1 MIENSVASVV
11 DSSRK
16 YAWAVVLF
24 YVLLVVCAGYYVSN
38 HFKMNTDVTSLLDS
52 KVDWR
57 QREMAFSK
65 AFPQRDDLLVMVI
78 DGKDAVSTQI
88 VGEQIGDALRSK
100 PDLFKTVRGLE
111 ANAYFEKNGLLFL
124 ENDALTIALESIIRV
139 QPMLATLSADPSL
152 RGLFHMLDL
161 SLLGVDAGQADKKDL
176 LPLFKRIDTSL
187 QKSLANVQDGN
198 AWRYLMAPEQ
208 PSKFELRRFVL
219 TQPVL
224 DYSALAPGEVATAF
238 IRDFIKTQDLE
249 KKYDLKIRITGP
261 VALSDE
267 EFSSISEGMGW
278 ALVASFLLICVLL
291 FMALRSWRL
300 IIPIFIV
307 LISGLII
314 TTAFALLTV
323 GSLNLISV
331 AFAVMFTGIAVDFGI
346 QFGVRYRDERF
357 HMPDLAAAMRRTG
370 WVVAVPLLLAALST
384 AAGFLSFTPTSYRG
398 VAELGLIAGSG
409 MLIAFSLNITLLP
422 ALLHYIRPGAEAE
435 AMGYTWAAP
444 SDAFLERH
452 RREILLAFAV
462 LFISALTS
470 CLFLRFD
477 FDPLNLKNPKT
488 ESVSTALELLKDT
501 DTSSYSVDILSKD
514 IASANALAADVSK
527 HPEVLSAV
535 SLSSFV
541 PERQDEK
548 IAIIQD
554 AANLLALSLNP
565 TDIKPE
571 PSLGELRDAAKAL
584 SQKLNTHTDLGNEAK
599 SLAVELKQLSELGD
613 AELMTVS
620 QIFKMTVEQSIGGV
634 KARLNQKPVSLS
646 DIPDDLKSEWMT
658 KDGQARIEVKP
669 SGDVRDADTLIRFYD
684 AIKKIAPEATGAPIS
699 IQESANTIKRA
710 FVEAAIYS
718 IVIIFFLLWI
728 VLQKLRDTLFVLAPL
743 VLASVLTLGT
753 AALIHLPINFA
764 NIIALPLLLGLGVSY
779 SIYFVVYWRQGN
791 DQPLQSSMAKAV
803 LFSAATALVAFGSLS
818 LSNHPGTASMGLLL
832 TLSLFYV
839 LFTTLFFLPVL
850 LGKSSK
856 ADRYNAEQ
864 K

>member
-1 MIENSVASVV
+1 
-11 DSSRK
+11 
-16 YAWAVVLF
+16 
-24 YVLLVVCAGYYVSN
+24 
-38 HFKMNTDVTSLLDS
+38 
-52 KVDWR
+52 
-57 QREMAFSK
+57 
-65 AFPQRDDLLVMVI
+65 
-78 DGKDAVSTQI
+78 
-88 VGEQIGDALRSK
+88 
-100 PDLFKTVRGLE
+100 
-111 ANAYFEKNGLLFL
+111 
-124 ENDALTIALESIIRV
+124 
-139 QPMLATLSADPSL
+139 
-152 RGLFHMLDL
+152 
-161 SLLGVDAGQADKKDL
+161 
-176 LPLFKRIDTSL
+176 FKRVDNSL
-187 QKSLANVQDGN
+187 QKSLANITDGN
-198 AWRYLMAPEQ
+198 AWRFLMAPEQ

-219 TQPVL
+219 AQPVL
-224 DYSALAPGEVATAF
+224 DYSALAPGEAATDF
-238 IRDFIKTQDLE
+238 IRNYISTQDLE

-278 ALVASFLLICVLL
+278 ALVASFALICILL

-300 IIPIFIV
+300 IVPIFIV

-346 QFGVRYRDERF
+346 QFGVRYRDVRF
-357 HMPDLAAAMRRTG
+357 HNPDLAAAMRRTG

-422 ALLHYIRPGAEAE
+422 ALLNFIKPGAEAE
-435 AMGYTWAAP
+435 AMGYRWAAP

-452 RREILLAFAV
+452 RREILLAFAF
-462 LFISALTS
+462 LFIGALTS
-470 CLFLRFD
+470 CFFLHFD

-488 ESVSTALELLKDT
+488 ESVSTALDLLKDS

-514 IASANALAADVSK
+514 LASANVLAAELSK
-527 HPEVLSAV
+527 LPEVLSAAT
-535 SLSSFV
+535 LSSFI
-541 PERQDEK
+541 PEHQDDK
-548 IAIIQD
+548 ILIIQD
-554 AANLLALSLNP
+554 AANLLSAPLHGSNP
-565 TDIKPE
+565 KPS
-571 PSLGELRDAAKAL
+571 PSPNELRKVATIL
-584 SQKLNTHTDLGNEAK
+584 YQKLEGHAELGNEVLN
-599 SLAVELKQLSELGD
+599 LASRLKQFAQLGD
-613 AELMTVS
+613 AEIMTIS
-620 QIFKMTVEQSIGGV
+620 EIFRMTMEQTLQGV
-634 KARLNQKPVSLS
+634 KARLNQKPVSMK

-669 SGDVRDADTLIRFYD
+669 SGNVRDEDTLIRFYNV
-684 AIKKIAPEATGAPIS
+684 IKKAAPEATGAPIS

-718 IVIIFFLLWI
+718 VVIIFFLLWG
-728 VLQKLRDTLFVLAPL
+728 VLQKIRDTLFVLAPL
-743 VLASVLTLGT
+743 ILASVLTLGT

-791 DQPLQSSMAKAV
+791 NQPLQSSMAKAV

-850 LGKSSK
+850 LGKAS
-856 ADRYNAEQ
+856 Q
-864 K
+864 

>member
-11 DSSRK
+11 DVSRRR
-16 YAWAVVLF
+16 AWAVVLF
-24 YVLLVVCAGYYVSN
+24 YILLVVTAGFYVSE

-65 AFPQRDDLLVMVI
+65 AFPQRDDLLVIVI
-78 DGKDAVSTQI
+78 DGKDSVSTQI
-88 VGEQIGDALRSK
+88 AGEEIGAALRSK
-100 PDLFKTVRGLE
+100 PELFKTVRGLE
-111 ANAYFEKNGLLFL
+111 ANAFFEKNGLLFL
-124 ENDALTIALESIIRV
+124 GDEELAIATESMIKA
-139 QPMLATLSADPSL
+139 QPLLGSLSADPSL

-161 SLLGVDAGQADKKDL
+161 SLMGVDAGRADKQEL
-176 LPLFKRIDTSL
+176 VPLFSRIDTSL
-187 QKSLANVQDGN
+187 QKSLAAPQDGH

-208 PSKFELRRFVL
+208 PSKYELRRFVL

-224 DYSALAPGEVATAF
+224 DYSALAPGEAATTF
-238 IRDFIKTQDLE
+238 IRDFINNHDLE
-249 KKYDLKIRITGP
+249 KKYNLDIRITGP

-278 ALVASFLLICVLL
+278 ALVVSFGLICLLL

-300 IIPIFIV
+300 IIPIFLV
-307 LISGLII
+307 LISGLVI

-346 QFGVRYRDERF
+346 QFGVRYRDVRF
-357 HMPDLAAAMRRTG
+357 HTPDLAAAMKRTG

-422 ALLHYIRPGAEAE
+422 ALLHYIKPGAEAE
-435 AMGYTWAAP
+435 AMGYKWAAP
-444 SDAFLERH
+444 SDAFLEKH
-452 RREILLAFAV
+452 RREILLAFAT
-462 LFISALTS
+462 LFIGALTS

-488 ESVSTALELLKDT
+488 ESVSTALDLLKDT
-501 DTSSYSVDILSKD
+501 ETSSYTVDILSDD
-514 IASANALAADVSK
+514 IASADALAEKLSK
-527 HPEVLSAV
+527 LPEVLSAAT
-535 SLSSFV
+535 LSSFI
-541 PERQDEK
+541 PDKQNDK

-554 AANLLALSLNP
+554 AANLMAVPLNP
-565 TDIKPE
+565 STIAPA
-571 PSLGELRDAAKAL
+571 PSPDELRKVANDL
-584 SQKLNTHTDLGNEAK
+584 SQKLLAHNDLGNEAK
-599 SLAVELKQLSELGD
+599 SLAGHLQEFTKLDDERVMTIATIFQMTIQQTL
-613 AELMTVS
+613 AE
-620 QIFKMTVEQSIGGV
+620 V
-634 KARLNQKPVSLS
+634 KSRLNQKPISLS
-646 DIPDDLKSEWMT
+646 DIPDDLKGEWIT
-658 KDGQARIEVKP
+658 KDGKARIEVKP

-684 AIKKIAPEATGAPIS
+684 AIKKVAPEATGAPIS

-718 IVIIFFLLWI
+718 VVIIFFLLWI
-728 VLQKLRDTLFVLAPL
+728 VLQKIRDTLFVLAPL

-850 LGKSSK
+850 LGKSAKSDK
-856 ADRYNAEQ
+856 
-864 K
+864 

>member
-11 DSSRK
+11 DVSRK
-16 YAWAVVLF
+16 SAWAVVLF
-24 YVLLVVCAGYYVSN
+24 YILLVCSAGYHVSN
-38 HFKMNTDVTSLLDS
+38 HFKMNTDVTSLLDN
-52 KVDWR
+52 KVEWR

-65 AFPQRDDLLVMVI
+65 AFPQRDDLLAIVI
-78 DGKDAVSTQI
+78 DGKDTVGTQI
-88 VGEQIGDALRSK
+88 AGEEIGAALRAK
-100 PDLFKTVRGLE
+100 PELFKTVRGLD
-111 ANAYFEKNGLLFL
+111 ANAFFEQNGFLYMGEEQLPMVMEQILKAQPLLG
-124 ENDALTIALESIIRV
+124 S
-139 QPMLATLSADPSL
+139 LAADPSL
-152 RGLFHMLDL
+152 RGLFGMLDL
-161 SLLGVDAGQADKKDL
+161 SLMGLDAGQAKKEDI
-176 LPLFKRIDTSL
+176 LPLIKRMHVSME
-187 QKSLANVQDGN
+187 KSLADAGDAN

-208 PSKFELRRFVL
+208 GSKYELRRFVL

-224 DYSALAPGEVATAF
+224 DYSALAPGETATNFIRAF
-238 IRDFIKTQDLE
+238 IAERQLE
-249 KKYDLKIRITGP
+249 EKYGLKIRITGP

-278 ALVASFLLICVLL
+278 ALLVSFALICLLL

-300 IIPIFIV
+300 IVPIFVV
-307 LISGLII
+307 LVSGLVI

-346 QFGVRYRDERF
+346 QFGVRYRDVRF
-357 HMPDLAAAMRRTG
+357 HTPDLAAAMKRTG

-422 ALLHYIRPGAEAE
+422 ALLHFIKPGAEAE
-435 AMGYTWAAP
+435 AMGYKWAAP

-462 LFISALTS
+462 LFVIAATS

-488 ESVSTALELLKDT
+488 ESVSTALELLKDP
-501 DTSSYSVDILSKD
+501 DTNSYTVDILSKNL
-514 IASANALAADVSK
+514 ATANELAAK
-527 HPEVLSAV
+527 IRNIPEAMAV
-535 SLSSFV
+535 MTLSSFI
-541 PERQDEK
+541 PEKQEEK

-554 AANLLALSLNP
+554 TANLLSIPLNP
-565 TDIKPE
+565 TEVKPDPDASELKRAAAEFAVKLSAHPDLGMDANVLVEDLKKFSVLDDTKIMSIHAIFKGTMQYMLTDIK
-571 PSLGELRDAAKAL
+571 SRF
-584 SQKLNTHTDLGNEAK
+584 
-599 SLAVELKQLSELGD
+599 
-613 AELMTVS
+613 M
-620 QIFKMTVEQSIGGV
+620 
-634 KARLNQKPVSLS
+634 QKPVTI
-646 DIPDDLKSEWMT
+646 DNMPAVLKDEWIA
-658 KDGQARIEVKP
+658 KDGSARIEVKP
-669 SGDVRDADTLIRFYD
+669 NGDVRDEDNLVRFYD
-684 AIKKIAPEATGAPIS
+684 AMKKVAPEATGAPIS

-710 FVEAAIYS
+710 FVEAAVYS

-728 VLQKLRDTLFVLAPL
+728 VLQKIRDTLFVLAPL
-743 VLASVLTLGT
+743 ILASVLTLGT
-753 AALIHLPINFA
+753 ASLIHLPINFA

-850 LGKSSK
+850 LGKASSNS
-856 ADRYNAEQ
+856 ANS
-864 K
+864 

>member
-11 DSSRK
+11 DVSRK
-16 YAWAVVLF
+16 RAWAVVLF
-24 YVLLVVCAGYYVSN
+24 YVLLVVTAAVYVSN

-65 AFPQRDDLLVMVI
+65 AFPQRDDLLVIVI
-78 DGKDAVSTQI
+78 DGKDAVGTQI
-88 VGEQIGDALRSK
+88 AGEEIGAALRGK
-100 PDLFKTVRGLE
+100 PELFKTVRGLE

-124 ENDALTIALESIIRV
+124 SDDELAIATESMIKA
-139 QPMLATLSADPSL
+139 QPLLATLSIDPSL

-161 SLLGVDAGQADKKDL
+161 SLMGVDAHRASKDDL
-176 LPLFKRIDTSL
+176 IPLFKRVDTSL
-187 QKSLANVQDGN
+187 LKSLANITDGN

-219 TQPVL
+219 AQPVL
-224 DYSALAPGEVATAF
+224 DYSALAPGEMATNF
-238 IRDFIKTQDLE
+238 IRNYISEHNLE
-249 KKYDLKIRITGP
+249 KKYDIKIRITGP

-278 ALVASFLLICVLL
+278 ALVASFTLICLLL

-300 IIPIFIV
+300 IVPIFIV

-346 QFGVRYRDERF
+346 QFGVRYRDVRF
-357 HMPDLAAAMRRTG
+357 HNPDLAAAMRRTG

-422 ALLHYIRPGAEAE
+422 ALLNFVKPGAEAE
-435 AMGYTWAAP
+435 AMGYKWAAP

-462 LFISALTS
+462 LFVGALTS

-488 ESVSTALELLKDT
+488 ESVSTALDLLKDT
-501 DTSSYSVDILSKD
+501 ETSSYSVDILSKD
-514 IASANALAADVSK
+514 LATANALAAELSK
-527 HPEVLSAV
+527 LPEVLSAAT
-535 SLSSFV
+535 LSSFV
-541 PERQDEK
+541 PEHQDDK
-548 IAIIQD
+548 ILIIKD
-554 AANLLALSLNP
+554 AANLLSAPLYGSRP
-565 TDIKPE
+565 KPA
-571 PSLGELRDAAKAL
+571 PSPAELRKVATAL
-584 SQKLNTHTDLGNEAK
+584 YQKLESHADLGDEALN
-599 SLAVELKQLSELGD
+599 LASRLKQFSQLGD
-613 AELMTVS
+613 AEIMTIGE
-620 QIFKMTVEQSIGGV
+620 IFKMTMQQTLHEV
-634 KARLNQKPVSLS
+634 KARLNQKPISLS

-669 SGDVRDADTLIRFYD
+669 SGDVRDEDTLIRFYNV
-684 AIKKIAPEATGAPIS
+684 IKKVAPEATGAPIS

-718 IVIIFFLLWI
+718 LVIIFFLLWI
-728 VLQKLRDTLFVLAPL
+728 VLQKIRDTLFVLAPL

-753 AALIHLPINFA
+753 SALIHLPINFA

-850 LGKSSK
+850 LGKAAK
-856 ADRYNAEQ
+856 ADR
-864 K
+864 

>member
-11 DSSRK
+11 DVSRK
-16 YAWAVVLF
+16 SAWAVVLF
-24 YVLLVVCAGYYVSN
+24 YLLLVVGAGFYVSN

-57 QREMAFSK
+57 QREIAFSK
-65 AFPQRDDLLVMVI
+65 AFPQRDDLLAIVI
-78 DGKDAVSTQI
+78 DGKDSVSTQI
-88 VGEQIGDALRSK
+88 AGEEIAAALRAK
-100 PDLFKTVRGLE
+100 PELFKTVRGLD
-111 ANAYFEKNGLLFL
+111 ANAFFEKNGFLFVSEEPLSMIL
-124 ENDALTIALESIIRV
+124 EQMTKA
-139 QPMLATLSADPSL
+139 QPLLATLAADPSL
-152 RGLFHMLDL
+152 RGVFGLLDL
-161 SLLGVDAGQADKKDL
+161 TLMGISAGQASKEDIAPL
-176 LPLFKRIDTSL
+176 LRRLHLSM
-187 QKSLANVQDGN
+187 QKSLAEPTNAN
-198 AWRYLMAPEQ
+198 AWRYFMAGEQ
-208 PSKFELRRFVL
+208 ASKFELRRFVL

-224 DYSALAPGEVATAF
+224 DYAALAPGENATNYIRAF
-238 IRDFIKTQDLE
+238 IAEHDLQR
-249 KKYDLKIRITGP
+249 KYDLTIRITGP

-278 ALVASFLLICVLL
+278 ALVASFALICLLL

-300 IIPIFIV
+300 IVPIFIV
-307 LISGLII
+307 LVSGLII

-346 QFGVRYRDERF
+346 QFGVRYRDVRF
-357 HMPDLAAAMRRTG
+357 HIPDLAGAMKRTG

-409 MLIAFSLNITLLP
+409 MLIAFALNITLLP
-422 ALLHYIRPGAEAE
+422 ALLHFIKPGAEAE
-435 AMGYTWAAP
+435 AMGYKWAAP

-462 LFISALTS
+462 LFVIAVTA
-470 CLFLRFD
+470 CAFLRFD

-488 ESVSTALELLKDT
+488 ESVSTALELLKDP
-501 DTSSYSVDILSKD
+501 DTNSYTVDILSKD
-514 IASANALAADVSK
+514 LASADALAEQLRAI
-527 HPEVLSAV
+527 PEVMSAMTIN
-535 SLSSFV
+535 SFL
-541 PERQDEK
+541 PEKQAEK
-548 IAIIQD
+548 IALIQD
-554 AANLLALSLNP
+554 TANLFAVPLNP
-565 TDIKPE
+565 TEVKPD
-571 PSLGELRDAAKAL
+571 PDAAELKRVAAEFAVKL
-584 SQKLNTHTDLGNEAK
+584 SAHPDLGPDAA
-599 SLAVELKQLSELGD
+599 AVIADLKQLLTLD
-613 AELMTVS
+613 DTKVMTIHT
-620 QIFKMTVEQSIGGV
+620 IFKATMQHMLDDVRS
-634 KARLNQKPVSLS
+634 RLAQKPVTVDDMPDVLKNEWLTS
-646 DIPDDLKSEWMT
+646 D
-658 KDGQARIEVKP
+658 GRARIEVKP
-669 SGDVRDADTLIRFYD
+669 NGDVRDEDNLVRFYN

-710 FVEAAIYS
+710 FVEAAVYS
-718 IVIIFFLLWI
+718 IAMIFFLLWI
-728 VLQKLRDTLFVLAPL
+728 VLQKIRDTLFVLAPL

-753 AALIHLPINFA
+753 ASLIHLPINFA

-818 LSNHPGTASMGLLL
+818 VSNHPGTASMGLLL

-856 ADRYNAEQ
+856 
-864 K
+864 

>member
-11 DSSRK
+11 DGSRR

-24 YVLLVVCAGYYVSN
+24 YLLLMVTAGFYVSN

-52 KVDWR
+52 KVEWR
-57 QREMAFSK
+57 QREIAFSK

-78 DGKDAVSTQI
+78 DGKDGVGTQI
-88 VGEQIGDALRSK
+88 AGEQIGAALRAK
-100 PDLFKTVRGLE
+100 PELFKTVRGLE
-111 ANAYFEKNGLLFL
+111 ANEFFERNGLLFL
-124 ENDALTIALESIIRV
+124 SDDELAISVESMMRA
-139 QPMLATLSADPSL
+139 QPMLASLTVDPSL

-161 SLLGVDAGQADKKDL
+161 SLSGVDAHRASKDDL
-176 LPLFKRIDTSL
+176 IPLFKRVDTSL
-187 QKSLANVQDGN
+187 EKSLVNVQDGN
-198 AWRYLMAPEQ
+198 AWRYVMTPEQ

-224 DYSALAPGEVATAF
+224 DYSALAPGETATNY
-238 IRDFIKTQDLE
+238 IRDYIKTQDLE

-278 ALVASFLLICVLL
+278 ALIASFALICVLL

-300 IIPIFIV
+300 IVPIFIV

-346 QFGVRYRDERF
+346 QFGVRYRDVRF
-357 HMPDLAAAMRRTG
+357 HTPDLAAAMRRTG

-422 ALLHYIRPGAEAE
+422 ALLHYIKPGAEAE
-435 AMGYTWAAP
+435 AMGYKWAAP

-462 LFISALTS
+462 LFIGALTS

-488 ESVSTALELLKDT
+488 ESVSTALDLLKDS
-501 DTSSYSVDILSKD
+501 DTSSYSVDILSND
-514 IASANALAADVSK
+514 LAGADALAAQLSK
-527 HPEVLSAV
+527 LPEVLMAAT
-535 SLSSFV
+535 LSSFV
-541 PERQDEK
+541 PEHQDDK
-548 IAIIQD
+548 IAVLQD
-554 AANLLALSLNP
+554 AANLLAIPLSP
-565 TDIKPE
+565 GKVKPAPSMSDIRKAADALYKKLE
-571 PSLGELRDAAKAL
+571 AHTALGD
-584 SQKLNTHTDLGNEAK
+584 EAK
-599 SLAVELKQLSELGD
+599 SLAAHLKQFSELGD
-613 AELMTVS
+613 AELMTTQ
-620 QIFKMTVEQSIGGV
+620 QIFKMTMEQTMLGV
-634 KARLNQKPVSLS
+634 KARLNQKPISLS
-646 DIPDDLKSEWMT
+646 DIPQNLKDEWIT
-658 KDGQARIEVKP
+658 KDGHARIEVKP
-669 SGDVRDADTLIRFYD
+669 AGDVRDEDNLVRFYD

-710 FVEAAIYS
+710 FVEAALYS
-718 IVIIFFLLWI
+718 VVIIFFLLWI
-728 VLQKLRDTLFVLAPL
+728 VLQKIRDTLFVLAPL
-743 VLASVLTLGT
+743 ILASVLTLGT

-850 LGKSSK
+850 LGKSL
-856 ADRYNAEQ
+856 AR
-864 K
+864 